1 MVGKKHY
8 IAIQPEGKLII
19 RGMEGKE
26 KVFGQLV
33 DDYKNNKPD
42 VDVNEIEAFK
52 RLEAAEVDP
61 SLLTYSIILNN
72 DPDEYQYYMPQ
83 RKIGTS
89 LNQVAGSLIRS
100 L

>member
-1 MVGKKHY
+1 M
-8 IAIQPEGKLII
+8 
-19 RGMEGKE
+19 
-26 KVFGQLV
+26 
-33 DDYKNNKPD
+33 
-42 VDVNEIEAFK
+42 DVNVIEAFK

-89 LNQVAGSLIRS
+89 LNQDAGSLIRS